1 MLQKCLEE
9 AKKSDDIIK
18 RMSFSQRSLDY
29 WTDVRYQL
37 DRLAANYNVSFD
49 WKNGT
54 SRTSSNNQRY
64 PTGNNRNRGNTP
76 ACHKS
81 KFKQLRLTGT
91 YQLDVSRS
99 ENTNE
104 IADRAVGNNDINSD
118 ANRQDLE
125 EKLEAPEQL
134 AIDVRGNQ
142 ITLASSKA
150 SPVSLTANGQE
161 RTENI
166 NGRTV
171 RIRRHCAVMNS

>member
-1 MLQKCLEE
+1 M
-9 AKKSDDIIK
+9 
-18 RMSFSQRSLDY
+18 
-29 WTDVRYQL
+29 
-37 DRLAANYNVSFD
+37 
-49 WKNGT
+49 
-54 SRTSSNNQRY
+54 
-64 PTGNNRNRGNTP
+64 
-76 ACHKS
+76 
-81 KFKQLRLTGT
+81 TGT

-150 SPVSLTANGQE
+150 SPVSLTANGQD

-171 RIRRHCAVMNS
+171 RLRATLRGDELVISSLGGETDYTITFTSIDNGRR